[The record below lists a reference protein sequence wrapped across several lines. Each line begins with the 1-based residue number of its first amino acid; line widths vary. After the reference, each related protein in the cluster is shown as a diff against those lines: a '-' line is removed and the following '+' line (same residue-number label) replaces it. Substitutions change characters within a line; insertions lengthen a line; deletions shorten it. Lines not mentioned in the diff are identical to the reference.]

1 MSQLLF
7 DQDIVFTARK
17 LLLDV
22 ACGIILDSE
31 GMINSY
37 YACEKSSCY
46 RNMSDLEDV
55 AKLFSNRLRFGK
67 FKKTLGEFQLACIV
81 FDDYY
86 MIGKFIPVDKLLVVI
101 LPITTS
107 NLESKLKIL
116 QSLESQTSISYDER
130 TKEFRG
136 IKPVPPMPI
145 QTQTGDKVITKKY
158 VLVASPY
165 DKKSVK
171 T

>member
-7 DQDIVFTARK
+7 DQDVVFTARK
-17 LLLDV
+17 LISDI
-22 ACGIILDSE
+22 ACAVILDNE

-46 RNMSDLEDV
+46 RNMSDLEDIT
-55 AKLFSNRLRFGK
+55 KLFSYRLRFGK
-67 FKKTLGEFQLACIV
+67 YKKVLGDFQLAIIA

-86 MIGKFIPVDKLLVVI
+86 MIGKFIPVDKIFIII
-101 LPITTS
+101 LPATTS
-107 NLESKLKIL
+107 NLELKLQIL
-116 QSLESQTSISYDER
+116 KNLEKSANVSYDKK

-136 IKPVPPMPI
+136 IKPIPPMPV
-145 QTQTGDKVITKKY
+145 QTQIGDKVITKKY

-165 DKKSVK
+165 DKK
-171 T
+171 